1 MIIKSLTIREDM
13 NMSKDNYS
21 EGRTLV
27 YSDTNS
33 KGKSTYI
40 RFFFYALGYQIPQ
53 MKNVRYDNITTEM
66 ILEEKGKEYKIKRDS
81 GVFSVTNLSNEETF
95 YYTLPSE
102 HEAFLSYIFE
112 YDNIK
117 VLKNILGIIYVDQ
130 DKGWSLLNRGKV
142 IGKISFSI
150 EELLA
155 GINKVD
161 CDDLLEEQKRLRD
174 DKKKY
179 SALLSI
185 QDLSDE
191 VYEKNG
197 EIFISDIE
205 KELQSKISLCNLKI
219 ATLKKSLVEIEEVLK
234 SDQKFYEYIDKMSL
248 VVEQDGIAIPVNRK
262 TIKNAMSN
270 MEILKAR
277 RGILLAEIEKN
288 NREKHDLKNKLDDYL
303 HNNTVISM
311 LMGPS
316 SDIIVNKQ
324 LANIHVEQETVQNL
338 LTEVTDR
345 LSVVNKALK
354 SRVKT
359 NNPYIDK
366 IYKYVLRYATIL
378 GVDDKLTGKSDYIFT
393 DDLKSMSGAILQK
406 MVFAFKV
413 AFLKVIE
420 EEMNTKL
427 PMVLDSPR
435 GKELDD
441 ENARL
446 IDELIESELCDN
458 QVIIASIYEF
468 SHDKCIKI
476 VNRAVEN
483 RNDY

>member
-13 NMSKDNYS
+13 NMCKDSFS

-53 MKNVRYDNITTEM
+53 MKNVHYDNISTEM
-66 ILEEKGKEYKIKRDS
+66 VLEEKEKEYIIKRDS
-81 GVFSVTNLSNEETF
+81 NIFSVTNIINEETF

-102 HEAFLSYIFE
+102 HEAFLAYIFE

-161 CDDLLEEQKRLRD
+161 CDDLLEEKRRLKE

-179 SALLSI
+179 LALLSI

-219 ATLKKSLVEIEEVLK
+219 TTLKKSLKEIEEVLK
-234 SDQKFYEYIDKMSL
+234 ADQKFYEYIDKMNL

-262 TIKNAMSN
+262 TIKNAVSN

-277 RGILLAEIEKN
+277 RGILLVEIEKN
-288 NREKHDLKNKLDDYL
+288 HREKHDLKNKLDDYL

-316 SDIIVNKQ
+316 SDIIINKQ
-324 LANIHVEQETVQNL
+324 LANVHVEQETVQNL
-338 LTEVTDR
+338 LNEVTDR

-354 SRVKT
+354 SRIKT

-366 IYKYVLRYATIL
+366 VYKYVLKYATIL
-378 GVDDKLTGKSDYIFT
+378 GIADKLTGKSDYIFT

-420 EEMNTKL
+420 EEMDTKL

-441 ENARL
+441 ANAKL
-446 IDELIESELCDN
+446 IDGLIESELCDN

-468 SHDKCIKI
+468 SHEKCIKI
-476 VNRAVEN
+476 VNKAVEN
-483 RNDY
+483 RNG

>member
-1 MIIKSLTIREDM
+1 MIIKSLTICEGMD
-13 NMSKDNYS
+13 MSKDNFS
-21 EGRTLV
+21 KRRTLV

-53 MKNVRYDNITTEM
+53 MKNVRYDNISTEM
-66 ILEEKGKEYKIKRDS
+66 VLEEKGKEYIIKRDS
-81 GVFSVTNLSNEETF
+81 EMFSVTNATGEETF

-102 HEAFLSYIFE
+102 HEAFLAYIFE

-161 CDDLLEEQKRLRD
+161 CDDLLEEKKRLKD

-219 ATLKKSLVEIEEVLK
+219 ATLKKSLNEIEEVLK

-248 VVEQDGIAIPVNRK
+248 VVEQDGIVIPVNRK
-262 TIKNAMSN
+262 TIKNALSN
-270 MEILKAR
+270 MEIMKAR

-288 NREKHDLKNKLDDYL
+288 HREKNNLKNKLDEYS

-316 SDIIVNKQ
+316 SDIIINKQ
-324 LANIHVEQETVQNL
+324 LANFHVEQETVQNL
-338 LTEVTDR
+338 LNEVTDR
-345 LSVVNKALK
+345 LSAVNKALK
-354 SRVKT
+354 SRIKT

-366 IYKYVLRYATIL
+366 VYKYVLKYATIL
-378 GVDDKLTGKSDYIFT
+378 GVDDKVTGKSDYIFT

-458 QVIIASIYEF
+458 QVIIASIYKF
-468 SHDKCIKI
+468 SHEKCIRI

-483 RNDY
+483 RNG

>member
-1 MIIKSLTIREDM
+1 MIIKSLNIREDM
-13 NMSKDNYS
+13 NMSKDS
-21 EGRTLV
+21 FSKGRTLV

-40 RFFFYALGYQIPQ
+40 RFLFYALGYQIPQ
-53 MKNVRYDNITTEM
+53 MKNVRYDNISTE
-66 ILEEKGKEYKIKRDS
+66 IFLEEKGKEYKVKRDN
-81 GVFSVTNLSNEETF
+81 GIFSVTDVISEETF

-102 HEAFLSYIFE
+102 HEAFLAYIFE
-112 YDNIK
+112 YNNIK
-117 VLKNILGIIYVDQ
+117 VLKNILGIIYIDQ

-161 CDDLLEEQKRLRD
+161 CDDLLEEKKRLTD

-219 ATLKKSLVEIEEVLK
+219 STLKKSLDEIEEVLK
-234 SDQKFYEYIDKMSL
+234 SDQKFYGYIDKMNL

-262 TIKNAMSN
+262 TIKNAISN

-288 NREKHDLKNKLDDYL
+288 HREKNDLKNKLDDYL
-303 HNNTVISM
+303 LNNTVISM
-311 LMGPS
+311 LTGPS
-316 SDIIVNKQ
+316 SDIIINKQ
-324 LANIHVEQETVQNL
+324 LANVHVEQETVQNL
-338 LTEVTDR
+338 LDKVTDR
-345 LSVVNKALK
+345 LSEVNKSLK
-354 SRVKT
+354 SRIKT

-366 IYKYVLRYATIL
+366 IYRYVFKYAMLL

-406 MVFAFKV
+406 MVFIFKV

-446 IDELIESELCDN
+446 IDELIENELSEN

-468 SHDKCIKI
+468 SHEKCIKM
-476 VNRAVEN
+476 VNKAVEN
-483 RNDY
+483 RY